1 VKCSGHFRKA
11 HPQQPNQNNHEV
23 ENITAN
29 IIFNL
34 AHLGLS
40 IEDTKSFDLET
51 YFEIVG
57 LEMKVINGKS
67 QTRRANQHD
76 IDNYLL

>member
-11 HPQQPNQNNHEV
+11 HPHPANQNSAE
-23 ENITAN
+23 EKDITAN

-40 IEDTKSFDLET
+40 IEDTKAFDLET
-51 YFEIVG
+51 YFSIVE
-57 LEMKVINGKS
+57 LEKNVITGNKTS
-67 QTRRANQHD
+67 KRATQND
-76 IDNYLL
+76 IDNFLI

>member
-1 VKCSGHFRKA
+1 MKCSGHFRKA
-11 HPQQPNQNNHEV
+11 HPQQPNQNNQEV
-23 ENITAN
+23 DNITAN

-34 AHLGLS
+34 AHLRLS

-57 LEMKVINGKS
+57 LEMKVISGKE

>member
-11 HPQQPNQNNHEV
+11 HPNPVNQSSNE
-23 ENITAN
+23 EKDITAN

-34 AHLGLS
+34 AHIGLS

-51 YFEIVG
+51 YFSIVE
-57 LEMKVINGKS
+57 LEKNVISGNKFS
-67 QTRRANQHD
+67 KRATQKD
-76 IDNYLL
+76 IDAFLV

>member
-11 HPQQPNQNNHEV
+11 NPHPVNQSSAE
-23 ENITAN
+23 EKDITAN

-51 YFEIVG
+51 YFSIVE
-57 LEMKVINGKS
+57 LEKNVISGNKS
-67 QTRRANQHD
+67 TKRATQND
-76 IDNYLL
+76 IDAFLI

>member
-1 VKCSGHFRKA
+1 VKCSVHFKKA
-11 HPQQPNQNNHEV
+11 HPQPANQNNIE
-23 ENITAN
+23 EKDITAN

-51 YFEIVG
+51 YFSIVE
-57 LEMKVINGKS
+57 LEKNVISGNKS
-67 QTRRANQHD
+67 TKRATQHD
-76 IDNYLL
+76 IDNFLI

>member
-1 VKCSGHFRKA
+1 MKCSGHFRKA
-11 HPQQPNQNNHEV
+11 HPHPANQSSTE
-23 ENITAN
+23 EKDITAN

-51 YFEIVG
+51 YFSIVE
-57 LEMKVINGKS
+57 LEKNVISGNKS
-67 QTRRANQHD
+67 SKRASQKD
-76 IDNYLL
+76 IDAFFI

>member
-1 VKCSGHFRKA
+1 MKCSGHFRKA
-11 HPQQPNQNNHEV
+11 QPHPANQNNV
-23 ENITAN
+23 EEKDITAN

-51 YFEIVG
+51 YFSIVE
-57 LEMKVINGKS
+57 LEKNVIGGNKS
-67 QTRRANQHD
+67 SKRATQND
-76 IDNYLL
+76 IDNFLI

>member
-1 VKCSGHFRKA
+1 LGHFRKA
-11 HPQQPNQNNHEV
+11 HPHPANQNKTE
-23 ENITAN
+23 EKDITAN

-51 YFEIVG
+51 YFSIVE
-57 LEMKVINGKS
+57 LEKNVISGSKS
-67 QTRRANQHD
+67 SKRAIQND
-76 IDNYLL
+76 IDAFLI

>member
-11 HPQQPNQNNHEV
+11 HPNPVNQNSNE
-23 ENITAN
+23 EKDITAN

-51 YFEIVG
+51 YFSIVE
-57 LEMKVINGKS
+57 LEKNVINGNKS
-67 QTRRANQHD
+67 IKRATQHD
-76 IDNYLL
+76 IDNFLI

>member
-1 VKCSGHFRKA
+1 MKCSGHFRKV
-11 HPQQPNQNNHEV
+11 HPHPVNQNNTE
-23 ENITAN
+23 EKDITAN

-51 YFEIVG
+51 YFSIVE
-57 LEMKVINGKS
+57 LEKNVISGNKTS
-67 QTRRANQHD
+67 KRAKQND
-76 IDNYLL
+76 IDNFLL

>member
-1 VKCSGHFRKA
+1 MKCSGHFRKA
-11 HPQQPNQNNHEV
+11 HPHPPNQNSTE
-23 ENITAN
+23 EKDITAN

-51 YFEIVG
+51 YFSIVE
-57 LEMKVINGKS
+57 LEKNVISGNKTS
-67 QTRRANQHD
+67 KRATQHD
-76 IDNYLL
+76 IDNFLL